1 MKPYFEPQST
11 PSSSNS
17 LPDLH
22 NFKHNVRQAW
32 YPHKFVALM
41 GVDPIDAGTGAAA
54 SGVHVSRR
62 RRQHGT
68 EGPPATGRCMRVG
81 VLLPAFFK
89 HSGTAEA
96 STVFALQS
104 SGDCCDTKHR
114 WIRKQHATHQ
124 NTTSATSTQKETQST
139 RNKKQSNKDQRTLH
153 EINPP
158 QHIPKCRIFNS
169 FANCFCFSM
178 SSNLWCSRPMQCS
191 NTCGTTTF
199 IATDVA
205 TSILS
210 CHRATYSM

>member
-1 MKPYFEPQST
+1 MVHDGSRWFTILKHRNKMVQKVHIKKSDTQNETIFEPQSN

-32 YPHKFVALM
+32 YPHEFVALM

-89 HSGTAEA
+89 HSRTAEA

-114 WIRKQHATHQ
+114 WT
-124 NTTSATSTQKETQST
+124 
-139 RNKKQSNKDQRTLH
+139 
-153 EINPP
+153 
-158 QHIPKCRIFNS
+158 
-169 FANCFCFSM
+169 
-178 SSNLWCSRPMQCS
+178 
-191 NTCGTTTF
+191 
-199 IATDVA
+199 
-205 TSILS
+205 
-210 CHRATYSM
+210 